1 MVVSAAASLMFV
13 MSAAS
18 AFVVVMSAS
27 TLMVSA
33 STLATTAVASATA
46 TVHVVEHS
54 FNLILCSLA
63 VFDDIAFEVELLACE
78 WVVEV
83 YLNSSITNFEH
94 CADEEVAVLVLQRN
108 LCSLEYIL
116 AVELSVDNE
125 HFLVEFDDA

>member
-1 MVVSAAASLMFV
+1 MVVSAATSLMLV
-13 MSAAS
+13 MSA
-18 AFVVVMSAS
+18 F

-46 TVHVVEHS
+46 TVHVAEHC

-63 VFDDIAFEVELLACE
+63 VFDDIALEVEFLACE

-83 YLNSSITNFEH
+83 YLNRSITDFENS
-94 CADEEVAVLVLQRN
+94 ADEEVAVLVLQRN

-116 AVELSVDNE
+116 AVELSVDYE
-125 HFLVEFDDA
+125 HLLVEFDDA